1 MANNQPVVEQEDLLK
16 KYYDRN
22 MRSLKQQQSIEKQ
35 RAEAEYQKL
44 LKYLPQQLA
53 KQGMGTS
60 GMAGSYYLEAQKD
73 FQNTTANINSA
84 YQQQQQELQNVYD
97 TSLLD
102 KQAEEQATWGR
113 YVSGGI
119 DDLIMQY
126 TQDDGIVDEEEMAKV
141 REYLDQYRDR
151 IGAQDYEMNLA
162 TLADYQKRLAEHTA
176 QQEATQ
182 AERMQLSREF
192 GVSMNDEGLDAKT
205 LTPAAFSYKGSD
217 KVGSKQYNH
226 ALNIINAAEKRL
238 LPNGFVV
245 DMNFGAGKD
254 YYVFYNG
261 KFYKT
266 TKKPTKFAST
276 WADRLDSYNEDGTKK
291 EAPQYPRPT
300 LNTNPAI

>member
-73 FQNTTANINSA
+73 FQNTTANINRA

-97 TSLLD
+97 TTLLD

-119 DDLIMQY
+119 DDMIMQY

-182 AERMQLSREF
+182 AERVQLNREF

-205 LTPAAFSYKGSD
+205 LTPATFSYRGSD
-217 KVGSKQYNH
+217 KVDSDQYNH
-226 ALNIINAAEKRL
+226 VLNIINAAEKRL
-238 LPNGFVV
+238 LVNGDVV
-245 DMNFGAGKD
+245 DMNFGHGKD

-266 TKKPTKFAST
+266 TKKPTEFEKSFADGLDKF
-276 WADRLDSYNEDGTKK
+276 R
-291 EAPQYPRPT
+291 
-300 LNTNPAI
+300 

>member
-22 MRSLKQQQSIEKQ
+22 MSSLKQQQSIDKQ

-60 GMAGSYYLEAQKD
+60 GMAGSYYLEAQND
-73 FQNTTANINSA
+73 FQNTSANINSA

-119 DDLIMQY
+119 DDMIMQY
-126 TQDDGIVDEEEMAKV
+126 TQDDGVVDEEEMAKV
-141 REYLDQYRDR
+141 REYLDQYKDR
-151 IGAQDYEMNLA
+151 IGTQDYDMNLA
-162 TLADYQKRLAEHTA
+162 TLADYQKRLTEHTA

-182 AERMQLSREF
+182 AERVQLNREF
-192 GVSMNDEGLDAKT
+192 AVSMNDDGLDAKT
-205 LTPAAFSYKGSD
+205 LTPATFGYKGSN
-217 KVGSKQYNH
+217 KVDSEQYNH
-226 ALNIINAAEKRL
+226 VLNIINAAEKRL
-238 LPNGFVV
+238 LVNGDVV
-245 DMNFGAGKD
+245 DMNFGSGKD

-266 TKKPTKFAST
+266 TKKPNKFESV
-276 WADRLDSYNEDGTKK
+276 WGQGLDSYNADGTKK
-291 EAPQYPRPT
+291 ETPEYPRPT
-300 LNTNPAI
+300 LDINPAI